1 MSLSESAVLGC
12 LFHPGPHIKTSQSP
26 FHSKR
31 LILCQLELL
40 IPLQPSNHNMKS
52 ILALPAIIGAVSA
65 AAVPHAQSPCV
76 SNGRSTA
83 PEPAVNTL
91 AGFNESVN
99 YSMLARN
106 ATKPEGYELIMSD
119 TTCAL
124 SSSKYMRY
132 SRMSSYDSQTC
143 AKMCDSHPGC
153 DTCTLN
159 PHNCPVSSA
168 LLILFKS
175 TST

>member
-1 MSLSESAVLGC
+1 
-12 LFHPGPHIKTSQSP
+12 
-26 FHSKR
+26 
-31 LILCQLELL
+31 
-40 IPLQPSNHNMKS
+40 MKS
-52 ILALPAIIGAVSA
+52 ILALPAILGAVSA
-65 AAVPHAQSPCV
+65 AAVPRAQSPCV

-91 AGFNESVN
+91 AGFNESAN

-106 ATKPEGYELIMSD
+106 AVKPEGYELIMSD
-119 TTCAL
+119 TKCAL

-159 PHNCPVSSA
+159 PYTCLISSA
-168 LLILFKS
+168 SLILFKS
-175 TST
+175 TSTSSVTPLLSPMKAAPTPAPSSSQSVLSTPSPSPRLPATTPASS